1 MQESKKSNRKLEIN
15 DLIDNA
21 IDNAVARRGLVET
34 LSDDEAKSIGGGQ
47 SFSLSEEKISIVAG
61 FKPICYP
68 IKPIEPVCYPIKPIE
83 PVCYPIKPPIKPFC
97 PPIIVGLIAV
107 PEDQEKL
114 AYAEKLA

>member
-68 IKPIEPVCYPIKPIE
+68 IKPIEPVCYPIKP
-83 PVCYPIKPPIKPFC
+83 PIKPFC

>member
-34 LSDDEAKSIGGGQ
+34 LSDDEAQSIGGGL
-47 SFSLSEEKISIVAG
+47 SLAPQKPVIAG
-61 FKPICYP
+61 FKPI
-68 IKPIEPVCYPIKPIE
+68 CYPIKPIE

-114 AYAEKLA
+114 AYAQKLA